1 MASNSLYA
9 DIGVG
14 VFATESE
21 GVETGC
27 FLDSCSDFIVTEELQ
42 ERIIH
47 LVRRA
52 GGGQHV
58 LCTLFKTGIDTLR
71 AIRDVE
77 RRLRVKVT
85 GYAGLKDASA
95 ITIQSITVKGSMPR
109 IAWFEWG
116 WIRREGFTPQPL
128 MRGMIEYNRFTL
140 RIRGERDR
148 LENALDVL
156 RELERKG
163 YIPNYYGH
171 QRFGAERPYNHEL
184 GIILLR
190 KGEEA
195 LARELRRLGRRG
207 WWETFFLK
215 GKKNREVLAALE
227 LLAGSV
233 QSYVFNKC
241 LTKLLVHQGN
251 RPSKE
256 LLLKAGVLPGKD
268 LSKIGSRAWVSKE
281 HYKCVEEETLSL
293 GVNPEEMMVAGKP
306 LRASLRPLF
315 TRLQNLAY
323 KLCPKKNVLGATFKL
338 GSGSYASIVIR
349 EIFKKDEEWARKKCA
364 PPVIRVPRSNCCSGG
379 P

>member
-1 MASNSLYA
+1 MVGNSLYA

-14 VFATESE
+14 VFVTESE
-21 GVETGC
+21 GIETGC
-27 FLDSCSDFIVTEELQ
+27 FLDSCSDFVVVEELQ

-47 LVRRA
+47 LVRRD
-52 GGGQHV
+52 GGEQHV
-58 LCTLFKTGIDTLR
+58 LCTLFKTGIDTFR

-95 ITIQSITVKGSMPR
+95 VTIQSITVKGNVPR
-109 IAWFEWG
+109 IAWFKWG

-128 MRGMIEYNRFTL
+128 MRGMVEHNRFTL
-140 RIRGERDR
+140 RIRGGRDR
-148 LENALDVL
+148 LENALSVVK
-156 RELERKG
+156 ELEKIG
-163 YIPNYYGH
+163 YAPNYYGH

-190 KGEEA
+190 DGEEA

-207 WWETFFLK
+207 WWETSFLE

-251 RPSKE
+251 RSPKE
-256 LLLKAGVLPGKD
+256 LLFKAGVLPGKD
-268 LSKIGSRAWVSKE
+268 LSKVGSRTWVSKE
-281 HYKCVEEETLSL
+281 HYTCVEEETLSL
-293 GVNPEEMMVAGKP
+293 GINPEEMRVAGKP

-315 TRLQNLAY
+315 ARLQSLAY
-323 KLCPKKNVLGATFKL
+323 KLSPENNVLGVTFKL
-338 GSGSYASIVIR
+338 SSGSYASIVIR
-349 EIFKKDEEWARKKCA
+349 EIFKKDEEWAKKKCV
-364 PPVIRVPRSNCCSGG
+364 PSIIRVSGNQYCSRG

>member
-1 MASNSLYA
+1 MVSKSLYA

-14 VFATESE
+14 VFVTESE

-27 FLDSCSDFIVTEELQ
+27 FLDSCSDFVVVEELQ
-42 ERIIH
+42 ERIIQM
-47 LVRRA
+47 VRRA

-95 ITIQSITVKGSMPR
+95 VTIQSITVKGNMPR
-109 IAWFEWG
+109 IAWFKWG

-128 MRGMIEYNRFTL
+128 MRGMAEYNRFTL
-140 RIRGERDR
+140 RIRGERHR
-148 LENALDVL
+148 LENALSVI
-156 RELERKG
+156 RELEKIG
-163 YIPNYYGH
+163 YMPNYYGH
-171 QRFGAERPYNHEL
+171 QRFGAEKPYNHEL

-190 KGEEA
+190 DGEEA
-195 LARELRRLGRRG
+195 LAKELRRLGRRG
-207 WWETFFLK
+207 WWEASFLE
-215 GKKNREVLAALE
+215 GKRNREVLAALE
-227 LLAGSV
+227 ILAGSV

-241 LTKLLVHQGN
+241 LTKILISQSKRVF
-251 RPSKE
+251 KE

-268 LSKIGSRAWVSKE
+268 LSKVGSRAWVSKE

-293 GVNPEEMMVAGKP
+293 GINPEKMGIAGKP

-315 TRLQNLAY
+315 ARLQSLAY
-323 KLCPKKNVLGATFKL
+323 KLSSEKNVLGVTFKL

-349 EIFKKDEEWARKKCA
+349 EIFKNDEEWARKKCV
-364 PPVIRVPRSNCCSGG
+364 PPILRVSESQHCSMG